1 MQQSIV
7 AILQRSALGAGCSPQ
22 ELTRLAQRL
31 PEVELKPGE
40 QLIQAGAEAD
50 AAFVLL
56 QGELDV
62 LAPDGTWLD
71 RDRPGALVGEQA
83 LLPGSSGHRNATV
96 VAREPSRLLRVD
108 AALFAEVFAE
118 RSARR
123 SQLEADSDAKT
134 RNRLGRLSTAFR
146 HLLEASEQ
154 RSFAEGEGVYLEGDP
169 PDGLHLILAGR
180 AEVVTERGGEPV
192 HLSTV
197 YPGQCFGERATLQ
210 DIPRTASVVAREGLR
225 TAFVPLAKARALHAE
240 HDDLEAFLNTL
251 LRSYELRRGAL
262 HQRTVFVDGLACIET
277 TTVLEDGRELR
288 ALREPSGRY
297 RLETAGSAPRK
308 TLDLGAG
315 TRVGLDGE
323 HRIVV
328 LEDHGSYEDI
338 AGLQAL
344 ALDGVPL
351 SVKTRRTLRKA
362 AKEAS
367 LRAPDALICRCM
379 GIERATLEAAV
390 RGGACTLPALR
401 DATGCATVCG
411 GCVRTIEPILR
422 ELAAEAPSPDE
433 TAPEPQLP
441 APAAG
446 ARLPRMPRL
455 IPWLGNFTLSR
466 DPAGFQRRGHARL
479 GPVFG
484 ARLLGLDFVFIDP
497 EREGELL
504 ARVCGPAAAGGLDAP
519 AAWATLAGRL
529 LGPELAAA
537 VPDLGL
543 PDGHRGVE
551 GAVAE
556 VLGAWVAEGRGIDL
570 VGMAQDAVLSAIL
583 AAGGISLGDEL
594 GAVAAQLAVLE
605 GDHSALGL
613 LMPVKTPA
621 ARRRLAAREALQER
635 LGTELLALL
644 LATHRNA
651 SLAVVAAMVELAQ
664 RPEAVAAVRGA
675 ADRSGALVACLREAV
690 RLRGGG
696 GVWRRAGG
704 AVVLGGVQ
712 VAAGALVGAVA
723 QLAAWPEGS
732 PAPFDPDSA
741 GAPAEVGVQQG
752 VFDEHFGQ
760 RSPAASLPERVA
772 VAVLGVLVHGWD
784 WSLVRGPRR
793 WVCPIVPGMGRP
805 EGGVELRVVPR

>member
-1 MQQSIV
+1 MEQSVVAALQQ
-7 AILQRSALGAGCSPQ
+7 SALGAGCSSQ
-22 ELTRLAQRL
+22 ELTQLAQRL
-31 PEVELKPGE
+31 PMVELEPGE
-40 QLIQAGAEAD
+40 QLIQAGAVGD

-56 QGELDV
+56 QGELDII
-62 LAPDGTWLD
+62 APDGTWLD
-71 RDRPGALVGEQA
+71 RDLPGALVGEQA
-83 LLPGSSGHRNATV
+83 LLPGSTGHRNATV
-96 VAREPSRLLRVD
+96 VAREHVRLLRVD
-108 AALFAEVFAE
+108 AALFEELFAA
-118 RSARR
+118 RSLRR
-123 SQLEADSDAKT
+123 EQLEQDSDAKT

-169 PDGLHLILAGR
+169 ADGLHLILAGR
-180 AEVVTERGGEPV
+180 AEVVTEKGGAPV

-210 DIPRTASVVAREGLR
+210 DTPRTASVVAREGLR

-240 HDDLEAFLNTL
+240 HEDLEAFLNTL

-277 TTVLEDGRELR
+277 AYVLEDGRELT
-288 ALREPSGRY
+288 ALREPGGRY
-297 RLETAGSAPRK
+297 RLETAGAAPQK

-315 TRVGLDGE
+315 TSVGLDGE

-328 LEDHGSYEDI
+328 LEDRGSCEDI

-344 ALDGVPL
+344 ALDGTPL
-351 SVKTRRTLRKA
+351 SVKARRTLRKA
-362 AKEAS
+362 AKAAS

-390 RGGACTLPALR
+390 RGGACSLPALK

-411 GCVRTIEPILR
+411 GCVRTIEPIIQ
-422 ELAAEAPSPDE
+422 ELAAVAPSPDE

-441 APAAG
+441 ATAAG

-484 ARLLGLDFVFIDP
+484 AQLLGLDFVFIDP
-497 EREGELL
+497 VERGELL
-504 ARVCGPAAAGGLDAP
+504 AQVCGPAGEGGLAAP
-519 AAWATLAGRL
+519 AAWSTLAGGL

-543 PDGHRGVE
+543 PPGHRGVE

-556 VLGAWVAEGRGIDL
+556 VLGASVAEDRGSAL
-570 VGMAQDAVLSAIL
+570 EEVVQDSVLAAVL
-583 AAGGISLGDEL
+583 AARGVALGGEL
-594 GAVAAQLAVLE
+594 DAVAAQLAVLE
-605 GDHSALGL
+605 SDHSALGL

-621 ARRRLAAREALQER
+621 ARRRLAAREALQEQ
-635 LGTELLALL
+635 LGPELLALL

-664 RPEAVAAVRGA
+664 RPAAVAAVREA

-696 GVWRRAGG
+696 GVWRRAGED
-704 AVVLGGVQ
+704 VVLGGVQ
-712 VAAGALVGAVA
+712 VPAGALVGAVGRG
-723 QLAAWPEGS
+723 AAD
-732 PAPFDPDSA
+732 PAPFEPSA
-741 GAPAEVGVQQG
+741 GATPVEVGPQQG
-752 VFDEHFGQ
+752 LFDESFGQ
-760 RSPAASLPERVA
+760 RDPALALPERVA
-772 VAVLGVLVHGWD
+772 VAVLGALVHGWD
-784 WSLVRGPRR
+784 WDLVRAPRR

-805 EGGVELRVVPR
+805 EGGAVLRAARRGS